1 MKVVEISLLSTWPHC
16 SQILTGFLML
26 SEGGGY
32 RVSIKNEEI
41 QKHNPQN
48 MAIVM
53 AEYHG
58 KRIIYDMMDGYQNPE
73 GMKKLLDDCDYYFK
87 RSYSTQK
94 NQVLGFDEYNK
105 KIYPLGMNYMVS
117 CKGNPYSKESLKSML
132 FKLRGDK
139 PNSYFT
145 SDKFACPVIYKE
157 GLTKV
162 IFFTRLWDGE
172 NTINNTR
179 IEVIRQLKKE
189 FGGKFM
195 GGIRDSELARRL
207 APDII
212 VSKRQTER
220 GRYLRMVQD
229 SDICI
234 GSTGLHDSIGWKTA
248 EYVVMGKAIV
258 CEELKYEVPGGFS
271 PEKNYIPFSDA
282 EGCVNAVEKLVND
295 PEYMY
300 QMKLNNL
307 MYYYQYLMPDRM
319 IKRTLEIVDG
329 RKSNTVNGATLL

>member
-1 MKVVEISLLSTWPHC
+1 MKVVEISLLSTWSHC

-26 SEGGGY
+26 SDRGGY
-32 RVSIKNEEI
+32 KIDIKNVDI
-41 QKHNPQN
+41 QRYNPQN
-48 MAIVM
+48 MAIVL

-73 GMKKLLDDCDYYFK
+73 GMKKLLIDCDYYFK

-94 NQVLGFDEYNK
+94 NQAFGFDDYVEK
-105 KIYPLGMNYMVS
+105 MYPLGLNYMVS
-117 CKGNPYSKESLKSML
+117 YKGNPYSKESLKGML
-132 FKLRGDK
+132 YVLRGDK
-139 PNSYFT
+139 PSSYFT
-145 SDKFACPVIYKE
+145 SDKFYCPVIYKE
-157 GLTKV
+157 KSANI

-172 NTINNTR
+172 DDINNTR
-179 IEVIRQLKKE
+179 IKIIRHLKKKLGDR
-189 FGGKFM
+189 FI
-195 GGIRDSELARRL
+195 GGIRDSELARKFS
-207 APDII
+207 PDLI

-282 EGCVNAVEKLVND
+282 EGCVNAVERLVND

-300 QMKLNNL
+300 QMKLNNV

-319 IKRTLEIVDG
+319 IKRTLDIVDN
-329 RKSNTVNGATLL
+329 KENNVSAL

>member
-1 MKVVEISLLSTWPHC
+1 
-16 SQILTGFLML
+16 ML
-26 SEGGGY
+26 SDRGGY
-32 RVSIKNEEI
+32 KIDIKKVDI
-41 QKHNPQN
+41 QRYNPQN
-48 MAIVM
+48 MAIVLV
-53 AEYHG
+53 EYHG

-105 KIYPLGMNYMVS
+105 KMYPLGMNYMVS
-117 CKGNPYSKESLKSML
+117 CEGNPYSKESLKSML

-189 FGGKFM
+189 FGGRFM

-282 EGCVNAVEKLVND
+282 EGCVNAVERLVND

-300 QMKLNNL
+300 QMKLNNM

-319 IKRTLEIVDG
+319 IKRTLDIVEN
-329 RKSNTVNGATLL
+329 KENNTLNMETTLS